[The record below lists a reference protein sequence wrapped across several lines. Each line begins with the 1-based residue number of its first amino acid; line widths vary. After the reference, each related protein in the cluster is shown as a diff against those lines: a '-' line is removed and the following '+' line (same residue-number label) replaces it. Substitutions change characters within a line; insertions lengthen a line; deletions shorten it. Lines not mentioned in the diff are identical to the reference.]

1 MSKLTY
7 KNTYRYI
14 HLQKQL
20 KGLTL
25 VNGGVILYIFSMFII
40 IPIIFSGLRQYLYNF
55 FSKI

>member
-14 HLQKQL
+14 HLQKKL

-25 VNGGVILYIFSMFII
+25 VNGGVILYTFSMFII

-55 FSKI
+55 FSKM